1 MENSIIV
8 QCPCCGIGL
17 EVINN
22 GFLGS
27 RAYSLPINRNISQNI
42 MFAAQSMQQCSVKDM
57 YDYINSQTIMNL
69 QSYIKENGNEVP
81 DEANSTL

>member
-1 MENSIIV
+1 MENSIII

-27 RAYSLPINRNISQNI
+27 RAYPLPFNMNIIQSMPN
-42 MFAAQSMQQCSVKDM
+42 AQSMQQCSIKDM
-57 YDYINSQTIMNL
+57 YDYINSQMNMNL
-69 QSYIKENGNEVP
+69 QSYGKENKNEVS
-81 DEANSTL
+81 DEANPTL

>member
-8 QCPCCGIGL
+8 QCPCCGVGL
-17 EVINN
+17 EIINN

-27 RAYSLPINRNISQNI
+27 RAYPLPSNMNIIQSMLN
-42 MFAAQSMQQCSVKDM
+42 AQSMQQCSAKDM

-69 QSYIKENGNEVP
+69 QSYIKENKNEVS
-81 DEANSTL
+81 DEAN

>member
-8 QCPCCGIGL
+8 QCPCCGMGL

-27 RAYSLPINRNISQNI
+27 RAYPLPTNDLTRAINAAKSDIISI
-42 MFAAQSMQQCSVKDM
+42 LCA
-57 YDYINSQTIMNL
+57 
-69 QSYIKENGNEVP
+69 NGGKKNEVS
-81 DEANSTL
+81 DEDN

>member
-8 QCPCCGIGL
+8 QCPCCGMGL

-22 GFLGS
+22 EFLGS
-27 RAYSLPINRNISQNI
+27 RAYPLPTNDLTRMINAAKSNII
-42 MFAAQSMQQCSVKDM
+42 SMLCV
-57 YDYINSQTIMNL
+57 NGG
-69 QSYIKENGNEVP
+69 KENEVP

>member
-8 QCPCCGIGL
+8 QCPCCGVGL
-17 EVINN
+17 EIINN

-27 RAYSLPINRNISQNI
+27 RAYPLPFNMNIIQSMPN
-42 MFAAQSMQQCSVKDM
+42 AQSIQQCSIKDM

-69 QSYIKENGNEVP
+69 QSYLEENKNEVSN
-81 DEANSTL
+81 ETNSTL

>member
-8 QCPCCGIGL
+8 QCPCCGMGL

-27 RAYSLPINRNISQNI
+27 RAYPLPINTNISQSI
-42 MFAAQSMQQCSVKDM
+42 IFSAQSMQQCSVKDM
-57 YDYINSQTIMNL
+57 YDYINSQTNMNL
-69 QSYIKENGNEVP
+69 QSYGKENKNEVS